1 MRRFREVERKIEDQK
16 FQNTERVQISKEALE
31 KYNRLFGYTSESE
44 RPVENE
50 VPVLT
55 AEQREESERP
65 SDIELPHLIDDDDD
79 SFCGYEDS
87 ERPDEEELPHFL

>member
-1 MRRFREVERKIEDQK
+1 
-16 FQNTERVQISKEALE
+16 
-31 KYNRLFGYTSESE
+31 
-44 RPVENE
+44 VENE